1 MFSQVFCN
9 QLYFF
14 KIHFLLRIE
23 VSISQARE
31 ELRHRKVK
39 YRQSDGCGSCSSGGG
54 IWEQVWGA
62 TQTWKLLECSSSHG
76 TSETDLFCLEH
87 YLCLAAERDRQQE
100 TPWEGVSGVCVGA
113 SPAAGGWDGKEGL
126 SKPCLCNHLA
136 EDRCCSST

>member
-23 VSISQARE
+23 VYISQARE

-100 TPWEGVSGVCVGA
+100 TPGGEGQ
-113 SPAAGGWDGKEGL
+113 W
-126 SKPCLCNHLA
+126 CLC
-136 EDRCCSST
+136 RGQPSSWGMGWKGRTVQALSVQSPC